1 MNTRY
6 LKSVIKTF
14 ESSSLSKLSIRF
26 GDQAIEME
34 RPLGVKVVPNSIEP
48 SANEESSSIREHWV
62 KAPLVGTFYA
72 ASSPKEPTYVK
83 VGDSVQKGQTLCI
96 IEAMKV
102 MNEIKSPVSG
112 IVQSILVVN
121 EEVVEYDQP
130 IMVIGL

>member
-14 ESSSLSKLSIRF
+14 ESSSLSKLAIRF

-34 RPLGVKVVPNSIEP
+34 RSFGAPHPTSNHEPLVTDETGST
-48 SANEESSSIREHWV
+48 REHWV

-72 ASSPKEPTYVK
+72 ASSPKEPTFVK

-130 IMVIGL
+130 LMVIGL

>member
-14 ESSSLSKLSIRF
+14 ESSGLSKLTIRF
-26 GDQAIEME
+26 GDQAIELE
-34 RPLGVKVVPNSIEP
+34 RPLGSQHLGITNNINLTEEP
-48 SANEESSSIREHWV
+48 VSAREHWV
-62 KAPLVGTFYA
+62 NSPLIGTFYT
-72 ASSPKEPTYVK
+72 ASSPKEPMFVK

-130 IMVIGL
+130 IMVIRL

>member
-14 ESSSLSKLSIRF
+14 ESSGLSKLTIRF

-34 RPLGVKVVPNSIEP
+34 RPLGSQTLGITNHVNVTEEP
-48 SANEESSSIREHWV
+48 LSAREHWV
-62 KAPLVGTFYA
+62 KSPLVGTFYA

-130 IMVIGL
+130 LMVIGL

>member
-6 LKSVIKTF
+6 LKSIIKAF
-14 ESSSLSKLSIRF
+14 ESSSLSKLAIRF

-34 RPLGVKVVPNSIEP
+34 RPLVIQSQSVITERPVK
-48 SANEESSSIREHWV
+48 EELGSIREHWV

-72 ASSPKEPTYVK
+72 SSSPKEPTYVK
-83 VGDSVQKGQTLCI
+83 VGDTVQKGQTLCI

-130 IMVIGL
+130 LMVIGL

>member
-6 LKSVIKTF
+6 LKSVIRAF
-14 ESSSLSKLSIRF
+14 ESSSLSKLAVRF

-34 RPLGVKVVPNSIEP
+34 RPLGVPHQNFINEP
-48 SANEESSSIREHWV
+48 LKKEESGSIREHWV

-72 ASSPKEPTYVK
+72 SSSPKEPTYVK
-83 VGDSVQKGQTLCI
+83 VGDTVQKGQTLCI

-112 IVQSILVVN
+112 IIQSILVVN

-130 IMVIGL
+130 LMVIGL

>member
-34 RPLGVKVVPNSIEP
+34 RPLGEQQSTVVIEP
-48 SANEESSSIREHWV
+48 ANKEESSSPREHWV

-72 ASSPKEPTYVK
+72 SSSPKEPTYVK